1 MLGIIIFRYD
11 FVWSLLCFL
20 YFTVIAN
27 NLFLKKLT
35 LPSPLFVSNN
45 KVGEQHVD
53 AFYTLKK
60 LPPCNLNC
68 VFSCCCFAGS
78 LAIAFFCWILFCHRD
93 FSVWNIWL
101 ICLLL
106 PLPHPSLFFSSSS
119 FSCLFSSYFP
129 FLKMLRLAFFHS
141 TFLWALIVS
150 ILSLN
155 IYNLECS

>member
-27 NLFLKKLT
+27 NLFFKKLT
-35 LPSPLFVSNN
+35 PPSPLFVSNN

-68 VFSCCCFAGS
+68 IFSCCCFAES
-78 LAIAFFCWILFCHRD
+78 LAIKFFFFCFWILFCHRD

-101 ICLLL
+101 NCLLL
-106 PLPHPSLFFSSSS
+106 PLPHPSLSFSSSS
-119 FSCLFSSYFP
+119 LSCFFSS
-129 FLKMLRLAFFHS
+129 
-141 TFLWALIVS
+141 
-150 ILSLN
+150 
-155 IYNLECS
+155 